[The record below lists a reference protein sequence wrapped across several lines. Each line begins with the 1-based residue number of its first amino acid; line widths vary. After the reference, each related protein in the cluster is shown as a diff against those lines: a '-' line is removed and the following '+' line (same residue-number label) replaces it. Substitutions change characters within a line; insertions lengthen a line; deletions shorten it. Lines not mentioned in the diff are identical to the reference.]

1 MARDSHVEKDRT
13 AAPARFRPPHIR
25 LRQILDAAEGLI
37 VEHGYEGTTMDQ
49 VAAAAGVAKG
59 TVYLYFTSKQSL
71 LAGMQADVAQLF
83 LDGPSEM
90 MADESY
96 TWRQRLDALVRRRL
110 EVRLSHRQLYHEL
123 FHVNHAGEEPL
134 DKVRVML
141 AEILARGTDA
151 GEFDVEDVELTT
163 NVLLHASGGALE
175 RVDRFD
181 ADRIEAALQQV
192 LRLFH
197 RIVGATRQE
206 DQEDQ
211 EDS

>member
-1 MARDSHVEKDRT
+1 MARKAPVERDRV
-13 AAPARFRPPHIR
+13 ASSRRFQPPHVR
-25 LRQILDAAEGLI
+25 LRQILDAAERLI
-37 VEHGYEGTTMDQ
+37 VEHGYEGMTMDQ
-49 VAAAAGVAKG
+49 VAAAAGVGKG
-59 TVYLYFTSKQSL
+59 TVYLYFSSKQHL

-90 MADESY
+90 LADESY

-123 FHVNHAGEEPL
+123 FHVNRARAGEEPL
-134 DKVRVML
+134 DQVRAML

-163 NVLLHASGGALE
+163 DVLLHASGGALE

-181 ADRIEAALQQV
+181 ADRVEAALQRV
-192 LRLFH
+192 LGLFH
-197 RIVGATRQE
+197 RIVGV
-206 DQEDQ
+206 
-211 EDS
+211 